1 MPMKAAAGLV
11 LLLSAL
17 AAAPAVAALDRA
29 RLVGLSASVL
39 RVEAPRTN
47 GGYALGSAVAVA
59 RDTVVT
65 NCHVTRDALSIEVV
79 RGGARWAADAQASDV
94 ERDLCLLR
102 VPGLQ
107 ADTVALG
114 RAGDLAIGE
123 IVTALGFTGGVGL
136 QTSDGEV
143 VDLHHH
149 DGGRVIRSTNWFSSG
164 ASGGG
169 LFDAQ
174 GRLVGILTFRQLG
187 AEGHYFAAPADWVQ
201 QMLDERHP
209 ERRFRSVG
217 PLATPLLAF
226 WQWMPKSQP
235 PFLRAALL
243 QRERRWT
250 DLEALAADWMR
261 RDPEDSEPWAWLAA
275 AREQVGR
282 LADARAALGCALR
295 LEPARASARAALARV
310 LGSDLNAPPA
320 AAAGCRAAR

>member
-1 MPMKAAAGLV
+1 MKALACAAL
-11 LLLSAL
+11 L
-17 AAAPAVAALDRA
+17 AAAVLPAQAAMERP
-29 RLVGLSASVL
+29 RLVALSGSVL
-39 RVEAPRTN
+39 RVEAPRVN
-47 GGYALGSAVAVA
+47 GGYALGSAVAIG

-65 NCHVTRDALSIEVV
+65 NCHVTRDAVSIEVV

-107 ADTVALG
+107 ADVVSVG
-114 RAGDLAIGE
+114 RAGDLRIGE
-123 IVTALGFTGGVGL
+123 SVTAVGYTGGVGL

-169 LFDAQ
+169 LFDDQ

-187 AEGHYFAAPADWVQ
+187 GDAHYFAAPAEWVQ
-201 QMLDERHP
+201 QMLAERHP
-209 ERRFRSVG
+209 ERRFRDIG

-243 QRERRWT
+243 QRERRWN
-250 DLEALAADWMR
+250 DLEHLAVDWAGS
-261 RDPEDSEPWAWLAA
+261 DPADSEPWAWLAT
-275 AREQVGR
+275 ARQQAGR
-282 LADARAALGCALR
+282 LAEARAALGCALR
-295 LEPARASARAALARV
+295 LEPARAAARAALAGL
-310 LGSDLNAPPA
+310 LGADLHTPPA
-320 AAAGCRAAR
+320 AAAGCRDATLR